1 MKPDPAPPVTVAVSG
16 ASGAL
21 YALRTLRALGL
32 AGRSVELI
40 VSPYGQ
46 MLLRD
51 EADLASSADLDAWLE
66 SETGRPV
73 AEWVER
79 HGYTDQSATVSSGSH
94 GSAGMVV
101 VPCSVKTLSA
111 VAHGGASTL
120 IERAADVTLKERRP
134 LILVLREAPFSRVH
148 LENMLRAHD
157 AGAVILPASPA
168 FYQGPE
174 SFDDLG
180 DFIAGRVLN
189 LLGIP
194 QELFP
199 PWEGRGSQS

>member
-1 MKPDPAPPVTVAVSG
+1 MNSDQALPITVAVSG

-32 AGRSVELI
+32 AGRRVELI

-51 EADLASSADLDAWLE
+51 EADLASSADLEAWLE
-66 SETGRPV
+66 SETGRPA
-73 AEWVER
+73 AEWIVR
-79 HGYTDQSATVSSGSH
+79 HGYNDQSATISSGSH
-94 GSAGMVV
+94 RSAGMVV

-111 VAHGGASTL
+111 VALGGASTL

-148 LENMLRAHD
+148 MENMLRAHD

-199 PWEGRGSQS
+199 SWEGRGSS

>member
-1 MKPDPAPPVTVAVSG
+1 VTVAISG

-21 YALRTLRALGL
+21 YALRTLRALGR
-32 AGRSVELI
+32 AGRSVELV

-51 EADLASSADLDAWLE
+51 EAGLASSADLDAWLE
-66 SETGRPV
+66 KETGR
-73 AEWVER
+73 AAGEWLVR
-79 HGYTDQSATVSSGSH
+79 HGYNDQSAAISSGSH
-94 GSAGMVV
+94 ASAGMVV

-120 IERAADVTLKERRP
+120 IERAADVSLKERRP
-134 LILVLREAPFSRVH
+134 LILVLREAPFNRVH

-157 AGAVILPASPA
+157 AGAVILPACPA

-180 DFIAGRVLN
+180 DFIAGRVLG
-189 LLGIP
+189 LLGMP
-194 QELFP
+194 QDLFA
-199 PWEGRGSQS
+199 PWEGRGGS